1 MNLSEMSI
9 KDWAAAY
16 RALNE
21 AERETLKHDLPS
33 LSPQES
39 VLRYFRLC
47 EFLAHLSPDAHEA
60 FEAERAKHHLA
71 LEKRMRKIAQKL
83 GHDFPD

>member
-1 MNLSEMSI
+1 MNLPEMSVR
-9 KDWAAAY
+9 DWAAAY

-21 AERETLKHDLPS
+21 AERETLKHDLPL

-47 EFLAHLSPDAHEA
+47 EFLTRLSPDAREA
-60 FEAERAKHHLA
+60 FEAERAQHHLA
-71 LEKRMRKIAQKL
+71 LEERMRKIAQKL
-83 GHDFPD
+83 GYDFPD

>member
-1 MNLSEMSI
+1 MAKMSV
-9 KDWAAAY
+9 KEWAAAY

-21 AERETLKHDLPS
+21 AERKMLEHDLPL

-39 VLRYFRLC
+39 ILRYFRLC
-47 EFLAHLSPDAHEA
+47 EFVAHLSPDARDA
-60 FEAERAKHHLA
+60 FEEEYSRHYLA
-71 LEKRMRKIAQKL
+71 LEERLRKAAQKL